1 MPLVK
6 AAVDGF
12 GASLMLGIA
21 YAATIGGMGTL
32 IGTPPNALFA
42 SLMESTYGVTIGFA
56 RWMLL
61 GVPVV
66 VVLVPLS
73 WLVLTRIILRLP
85 ESGNHGAGEIRVS
98 QPAALPPMSRGE
110 LSVALILGL
119 TATAWVFRPVLSAA
133 IPRFGISDA
142 GIA

>member
-1 MPLVK
+1 
-6 AAVDGF
+6 
-12 GASLMLGIA
+12 MLGIA

-56 RWMLL
+56 QWMLL

-73 WLVLTRIILRLP
+73 WLCSLGSSSACRNRAIM
-85 ESGNHGAGEIRVS
+85 A
-98 QPAALPPMSRGE
+98 PARY
-110 LSVALILGL
+110 
-119 TATAWVFRPVLSAA
+119 
-133 IPRFGISDA
+133 
-142 GIA
+142 